1 MKARKLHCFRLQA
14 NIARCTART
23 VLISLN
29 LVNANYK
36 QSPSPSLTLFFSL
49 HSRYSAP
56 ELYIADENQN
66 PLYERHYEVNSTL
79 ELYCYVHNIEMTSSV
94 VLWIHNDHVLNYD
107 AIRGGIR

>member
-1 MKARKLHCFRLQA
+1 MIVFF
-14 NIARCTART
+14 NIN
-23 VLISLN
+23 SL
-29 LVNANYK
+29 
-36 QSPSPSLTLFFSL
+36 LT
-49 HSRYSAP
+49 AP

-79 ELYCYVHNIEMTSSV
+79 ELYCYVHNVNVESMSSV

>member
-1 MKARKLHCFRLQA
+1 VFALA
-14 NIARCTART
+14 NISESEAEY
-23 VLISLN
+23 VLISRN
-29 LVNANYK
+29 PESANYMLALAIFFPLAE
-36 QSPSPSLTLFFSL
+36 SFLLFPS
-49 HSRYSAP
+49 HHSAP

>member
-1 MKARKLHCFRLQA
+1 MLLSGVP
-14 NIARCTART
+14 NNMI
-23 VLISLN
+23 
-29 LVNANYK
+29 
-36 QSPSPSLTLFFSL
+36 
-49 HSRYSAP
+49 SAP
-56 ELYIADENQN
+56 ELFIADENQN